1 MSKIYDVVVV
11 GAGPG
16 GSAAAHYLARAGL
29 DVLLVDKFEF
39 PRDKT
44 CGDAMTPRAL
54 TVLEDMGLLAALR
67 RTGCHIRELEI
78 FAPRGHSTV
87 APIPEHPGRP
97 DYALIV
103 PRLILD
109 NAIRERA
116 LASGA
121 AFAGGVHVTAL
132 EPNGREVVIRQRG
145 ERSAAPIRARLA
157 VVATGANV
165 SLLLRSGLLP
175 QAPPLMLAARTY
187 YEELSGLQRRIQFRF
202 DGVPLPGYGWVFPV
216 SDSAANVGAGFF
228 TTGRTA
234 RPLPATPGIALE
246 NFVRIPPLRALL
258 AGARQAGPVKGFPLR
273 VDFATAPTFGQ
284 RVLLV
289 GEAAGLVNPLTGE
302 GIDYALES
310 GKIAAEHVIR
320 LFAAGDLARP
330 DLAAYDELL
339 RRRFQR
345 LFIFCTRLRN
355 LFMRPLFLNRLIKA
369 SARRA
374 DLTGLL
380 ISLVLGDEAVTG
392 RVSGHT
398 VLKTA
403 LALLAADLPPT
414 APQK

>member
-1 MSKIYDVVVV
+1 MNRVYDVAVV

-54 TVLEDMGLLAALR
+54 TVLEDMGLLAELR
-67 RTGCHIRELEI
+67 RTGYHIRELEL

-87 APIPEHPGRP
+87 AAIPEHPSRP

-121 AFAGGVHVTAL
+121 TFAGGVHVAAL
-132 EPNGREVVIRQRG
+132 EPNGGDVVIRQRG
-145 ERSAAPIRARLA
+145 ERGAAPIRARLA

-165 SLLLRSGLLP
+165 NLLLQSGLLP

-187 YEELSGLQRRIQFRF
+187 YEELSGLEHRIQFRF

-228 TTGRTA
+228 TTGWPA
-234 RPLPATPGIALE
+234 RPRRMPATPGIALE
-246 NFVRIPPLRALL
+246 NFLRIPPLRALL
-258 AGARQAGPVKGFPLR
+258 AGGRQAGPVKGFPLR
-273 VDFATAPTFGQ
+273 VDFATAPTFGE

-310 GKIAAEHVIR
+310 GKIAAEHVIG

-345 LFIFCTRLRN
+345 LFVFCTRLRN
-355 LFMRPLFLNRLIKA
+355 LFMRPLFLNRLIRV

-374 DLTGLL
+374 DVTGLL
-380 ISLVLGDEAVTG
+380 IGLVLGDEAITG
-392 RVSGHT
+392 RVSRQT
-398 VLKTA
+398 FLKTI
-403 LALLAADLPPT
+403 LALLAAEVT
-414 APQK
+414 SN